1 MPERIFL
8 GYSSPF
14 LPLLVGRL
22 LGDREALAE
31 ALVIVPT
38 GQSGRLLRESLA
50 SAATAILAPAVTTP
64 GALLHI
70 DVASIAPPWIEKIA
84 WTEALSSIP
93 TRGWENFAELFPVP
107 PETGD
112 GNPDWAVSLA
122 AEITTLRT
130 TLQEHRHNL
139 FSASKFLAST
149 PEAGRWE
156 NLARLET
163 LAERQLSAWGYTSRT
178 TALRENFSLP
188 AGTQNIILAGITEMP
203 KCLEEALMAFGG
215 NVVSYIA
222 APESEAELFSPLG
235 LPLEAWVARE
245 LPPHVVVD
253 IAADPAG
260 QAAHALA
267 AVSGAG
273 APSTEIALGC
283 PDERSGA
290 VVARAFSENGWPAFH
305 PAAAQPMPPLVRWFT
320 AWKDWLAKPT
330 SRQLTALLSLPES
343 AHLISGNRAQK
354 LTALNQ
360 LRDNHAAI
368 EPEAMLELA
377 DPTLRTAIAALL
389 GLRRSFLSENFPE
402 AITSHLHALD
412 PKSESPLA
420 ARIADFLTEAA
431 PLFPQTDR
439 SHGFWL
445 QTLLSW
451 LPAPT
456 AEPSA
461 DRVIDVQGWLELL
474 FEPGAHL
481 VICGMNETFVPSRPG
496 GEPWLSEN
504 IRRALKLTAETD
516 RHARD
521 AYLLHAMLM
530 MRRETGTAHLI
541 CGKNGPGG
549 ETLLPSRL
557 LLRVPRAELVPA
569 VENLFREIEPPEA
582 DLIWTRD
589 WKWQPPAVDLPE
601 RISVTALRDY
611 LACPFRFYLKHL
623 VRMGVP
629 EPDRREMN
637 ARDFGSITHLVV
649 ETWGGDP
656 EKNRLTDPEKIA
668 ASLSA
673 TLDEVMLREFG
684 KNSPLAIRIQTH
696 AIRQRLEW
704 FAAVQAQSA
713 AEGWEIIEIES
724 KFTIPSG
731 AFDISGKIDRID
743 RHRETGQIRVI
754 DYKTGKAD
762 GVEAS
767 HRRKITAKTKL
778 PPHFP
783 EGGAMFQ
790 QTTDAKGKTTAHF
803 WKNLQLPLY
812 ALARSP
818 GAGETPVPAYINL
831 GKSRDDVKL
840 NAWEGF
846 SEADLESAKAC
857 MDWITACLS
866 ERAFWPPAEKVEYDD
881 FALLAQNSPLS
892 EAFALPGAGGDHSL

>member
-1 MPERIFL
+1 MLERIFL
-8 GYSSPF
+8 GYDAPF
-14 LPLLVGRL
+14 LPLLVERL
-22 LGDREALAE
+22 LDDRESLAE

-38 GQSGRLLRESLA
+38 GQSGRILREHLA
-50 SAATAILAPAVTTP
+50 AAATAILAPTVTTP
-64 GALLHI
+64 GSLLHI
-70 DVASIAPPWIEKIA
+70 DDASVAPPWIEKIA
-84 WTEALSSIP
+84 WTEALTSIP
-93 TRGWENFAELFPVP
+93 AEAWRNYSDLFPVP
-107 PETGD
+107 PEISD
-112 GNPDWAVSLA
+112 GNPDWAVSLS
-122 AEITTLRT
+122 AEITALRA

-149 PEAGRWE
+149 PEVGRWE

-163 LAERQLSAWGYTSRT
+163 LAERQLSAWGYISRT
-178 TALRENFSLP
+178 TALRERFSLP
-188 AGTQNIILAGITEMP
+188 AGTQYIILAGISEMP
-203 KCLEEALMAFGG
+203 KCLEEALMGFDGK
-215 NVVSYIA
+215 VVSYIA
-222 APESEAELFSPLG
+222 APETERELFSPLG
-235 LPLEAWVARE
+235 LPLESWATRE
-245 LPPHVVVD
+245 LPSHAVTQ

-260 QAAHALA
+260 QAALALA
-267 AVSGAG
+267 AVSETG
-273 APSTEIALGC
+273 APSSEIALGC

-290 VVARAFSENGWPAFH
+290 VVARAFSEKGWPAFH
-305 PAAAQPMPPLVRWFT
+305 PAAAQPMPPLVRWLT
-320 AWKDWLAKPT
+320 AWKDWLAKPS
-330 SRQLTALLSLPES
+330 SRQLAALLSLPES
-343 AHLISGNRAQK
+343 THLISGNRAQK
-354 LTALNQ
+354 LAALNK

-368 EPEAMLELA
+368 EPEAILNLTDPA
-377 DPTLRTAIAALL
+377 DAALRASISALL
-389 GLRRSFLSENFPE
+389 GQRRSFLSENFPT
-402 AITSHLHALD
+402 ALTSHLHALD
-412 PKSESPLA
+412 PKSESPLTS
-420 ARIADFLTEAA
+420 RIGDFLTEAA

-481 VICGMNETFVPSRPG
+481 IICGMNETFVPSRPG

-530 MRRETGTAHLI
+530 MRRENGSAHLI

-557 LLRVPRAELVPA
+557 LLRVPRAELVPT

-649 ETWGGDP
+649 EIWGNDP
-656 EKNRLTDPEKIA
+656 EKNCLTDPEKIA
-668 ASLSA
+668 NSLSA

-684 KNSPLAIRIQTH
+684 KNPPLAVRIQTH

-704 FAAVQAQSA
+704 FAAVQAESA

-724 KFTIPSG
+724 KFAIPSG
-731 AFDISGKIDRID
+731 AFSISGKIDRID

-762 GVEAS
+762 SVEAS
-767 HRRKITAKTKL
+767 HRRKIAAKTKV

-790 QTTDAKGKTTAHF
+790 QITDAKGKAADYF
-803 WKNLQLPLY
+803 WRNLQLPLY
-812 ALARSP
+812 ALARSH
-818 GAGETPVPAYINL
+818 GSVETPIPAYIHL

-840 NAWEGF
+840 NAWSGF

-857 MDWITACLS
+857 MDWITASLA

-881 FALLAQNSPLS
+881 FALLAQNSPLA
-892 EAFALPGAGGDHSL
+892 EAFEALAP

>member
-1 MPERIFL
+1 MPERFFL
-8 GYSSPF
+8 GYDAPF

-22 LGDREALAE
+22 LGDREALAGS
-31 ALVIVPT
+31 LVIVPT
-38 GQSGRLLRESLA
+38 GQSGRILRESLA
-50 SAATAILAPAVTTP
+50 AAATAILAPTVTTP

-70 DVASIAPPWIEKIA
+70 DDASVAPPWIEKIA
-84 WTEALSSIP
+84 WTEVLTSIP
-93 TRGWENFAELFPVP
+93 ADGWENFTGLFPVP
-107 PETGD
+107 PETGE

-122 AEITTLRT
+122 AEITALRA

-156 NLARLET
+156 DLARLES

-178 TALRENFSLP
+178 TALRERFALP
-188 AGTQNIILAGITEMP
+188 SGTRNIILAGITAMP
-203 KCLEEALMAFGG
+203 KCLEEALMAFDGK
-215 NVVSYIA
+215 VVSYIA
-222 APESEAELFSPLG
+222 APEAERELFSPLG
-235 LPLEAWVARE
+235 LPLETWATRE
-245 LPPHVVVD
+245 LPPQAITQ

-260 QAAHALA
+260 QAALALD
-267 AVSGAG
+267 AVSKTG

-290 VVARAFSENGWPAFH
+290 ILARAFSENGWPAFH
-305 PAAAQPMPPLVRWFT
+305 PAAAQPMPALVRWLM
-320 AWKDWLAKPT
+320 AWKDWLAKPS
-330 SRQLTALLSLPES
+330 SRQLAALLSLPES
-343 AHLISGNRAQK
+343 AHLISGNRSQK
-354 LTALNQ
+354 LTALNK
-360 LRDNHAAI
+360 LRDQHAAV
-368 EPEAMLELA
+368 EPDAIMKLPGTDDA
-377 DPTLRTAIAALL
+377 LRASISALL
-389 GLRRSFLSENFPE
+389 GQRRAFLTEKFPS
-402 AITSHLHALD
+402 AITTHLKALY

-420 ARIADFLTEAA
+420 ARIGDFLTEAA

-461 DRVIDVQGWLELL
+461 DRVIDIQGWLELL

-504 IRRALKLTAETD
+504 IRRALKLTPETE

-530 MRRETGTAHLI
+530 MRRETGSAHLI
-541 CGKNGPGG
+541 CGKTGPGG

-557 LLRVPRAELVPA
+557 LLRVPRAELVPT

-589 WKWQPPAVDLPE
+589 WKWQPPAIDLPE

-623 VRMGVP
+623 VGMGVP

-649 ETWGGDP
+649 EIWGNDP
-656 EKNRLTDPEKIA
+656 EKRRLTDREKIA

-673 TLDEVMLREFG
+673 TLDELMLREFG
-684 KNSPLAIRIQTH
+684 KNPPLAFRIQTH

-704 FAAVQAQSA
+704 FACVQAETA
-713 AEGWEIIEIES
+713 AGGWEIMEIES

-731 AFDISGKIDRID
+731 AFTISGKIDRID

-762 GVEAS
+762 HVEAS
-767 HRRKITAKTKL
+767 HRRKITAKTKV

-790 QTTDAKGKTTAHF
+790 QITDAKGKPATFF

-812 ALARSP
+812 ALARSL
-818 GAGETPVPAYINL
+818 GAEETPVPTYIHL

-840 NAWEGF
+840 NAWDGF
-846 SEADLESAKAC
+846 SNADLESAKAC
-857 MDWITACLS
+857 MDWITDNLS
-866 ERAFWPPAEKVEYDD
+866 ERTFWPPAEKVEYDD
-881 FALLAQNSPLS
+881 FATLAQNSPLA
-892 EAFALPGAGGDHSL
+892 EAFDAPA